1 MKILDLR
8 KLKDNKE
15 NFYFQPD
22 TPISEIA
29 LALKERSIGAV
40 PIVNNVNKLVGI
52 VSERDIVTKLVVEAK
67 DADLTTAKEIMTS
80 EIIAAKLDDSID
92 SIIAIMKNKN
102 IRHMPVVD
110 EDNILTDFFSIRD
123 FLRAEIEM
131 STEIKQKHKNIVRYQ
146 ITVSVL
152 LITLTVLGA
161 FFDFFD
167 KKNLVIIFSSIFLV
181 IGISAVMTIR
191 NNKNYNP
198 ENYDSKLQ

>member
-131 STEIKQKHKNIVRYQ
+131 STDIKQKHKNIVRYQ

-152 LITLTVLGA
+152 LIILTVLGA
-161 FFDFFD
+161 FFDFFE
-167 KKNLVIIFSSIFLV
+167 KKNLIIIFSSVFLV

>member
-1 MKILDLR
+1 
-8 KLKDNKE
+8 
-15 NFYFQPD
+15 
-22 TPISEIA
+22 
-29 LALKERSIGAV
+29 
-40 PIVNNVNKLVGI
+40 
-52 VSERDIVTKLVVEAK
+52 
-67 DADLTTAKEIMTS
+67 
-80 EIIAAKLDDSID
+80 
-92 SIIAIMKNKN
+92 
-102 IRHMPVVD
+102 MPVVD

-123 FLRAEIEM
+123 FLRAEMEM
-131 STEIKQKHKNIVRYQ
+131 STDIKQKHKNIVRYQ

-167 KKNLVIIFSSIFLV
+167 KKNLVIIFSSVFLV

>member
-1 MKILDLR
+1 M
-8 KLKDNKE
+8 
-15 NFYFQPD
+15 
-22 TPISEIA
+22 
-29 LALKERSIGAV
+29 
-40 PIVNNVNKLVGI
+40 
-52 VSERDIVTKLVVEAK
+52 VEAK

-80 EIIAAKLDDSID
+80 EIIAAKLNDSID

-152 LITLTVLGA
+152 LVTLTVLGA

-167 KKNLVIIFSSIFLV
+167 KKNLVIVFSSVFLV

-198 ENYDSKLQ
+198 ENYDSKL

>member
-40 PIVNNVNKLVGI
+40 PIVDNANKLVGI

-80 EIIAAKLDDSID
+80 EIIAAKLNDSID

-102 IRHMPVVD
+102 IRHMPVVN

-131 STEIKQKHKNIVRYQ
+131 GTEIKQKHKNIVRYQ

-167 KKNLVIIFSSIFLV
+167 KKNLVIIFSSVFLV

>member
-92 SIIAIMKNKN
+92 SIIAIMKNEN

-167 KKNLVIIFSSIFLV
+167 KKNLVIIFSSVFLV